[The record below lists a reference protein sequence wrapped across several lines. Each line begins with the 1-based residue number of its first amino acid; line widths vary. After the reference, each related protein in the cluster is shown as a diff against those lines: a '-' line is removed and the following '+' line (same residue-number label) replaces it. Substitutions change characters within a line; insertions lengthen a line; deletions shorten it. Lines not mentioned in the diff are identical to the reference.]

1 MLSRRITEF
10 WRRKTLTQKLAE
22 MSEKELRELS
32 EEVREKVENWQ
43 LVFYQIHLERERRRK
58 RKKGA

>member
-1 MLSRRITEF
+1 MLTRRITEF
-10 WRRKTLTQKLAE
+10 WKRKSLSKKLAE

-32 EEVREKVENWQ
+32 EDVREKVENWQ
-43 LVFYQIHLERERRRK
+43 LVFYQVHLERERRRK